1 MPFLLIHGLGQT
13 PEAWE
18 ETRRLLPFSDVH
30 CPDLIHLLDGAPAE
44 YSTLYQA
51 FTAYCDALPQPLHLC
66 GLSLGGVLALQYA
79 AEHPARVAS
88 LVLIGTPYRIPHRM
102 LALQSA
108 IFRLLPKCAFRQMGF
123 SKADV
128 LRLSGSMA
136 ALDPAGFLPAV
147 SCPTLILCGG
157 KDHTNRAAAQ
167 EIAAALPRACLQI
180 IPGAGHE
187 ANRDAPAQL
196 ALALARFRNTHS

>member
-1 MPFLLIHGLGQT
+1 M
-13 PEAWE
+13 
-18 ETRRLLPFSDVH
+18 
-30 CPDLIHLLDGAPAE
+30 
-44 YSTLYQA
+44 
-51 FTAYCDALPQPLHLC
+51 C